1 MVNLHPAGEGL
12 ADLLDVIDGDM
23 SQSAASE
30 ETLPLASQLLIPKV
44 CHHGVIAHG
53 TEIGFVQQT
62 PLHAGVLSQGLV
74 VTKGQQGILGRPVT
88 AADEVG
94 QPAAKQRHQI

>member
-30 ETLPLASQLLIPKV
+30 ETLPLASKLLIPKV

-53 TEIGFVQQT
+53 PQVGLVQQT

-74 VTKGQQGILGRPVT
+74 VTKRQQRILGRPVT

-94 QPAAKQRHQI
+94 KPAAKQRHQI

>member
-12 ADLLDVIDGDM
+12 ADLLDVIHGDM

-30 ETLPLASQLLIPKV
+30 ETLPLASQLLIPKI
-44 CHHGVIAHG
+44 CHHGVIAHCAQVG
-53 TEIGFVQQT
+53 LVQQT

-74 VTKGQQGILGRPVT
+74 VTKRQQRILGRPVT

>member
-1 MVNLHPAGEGL
+1 MIDLHPAGEGL
-12 ADLLDVIDGDM
+12 ADLLDMIHGDM

-30 ETLPLASQLLIPKV
+30 ETLPLPSQFLIPKV
-44 CHHGVIAHG
+44 CHHGVITHG
-53 TEIGFVQQT
+53 PEIGFVQPT

-74 VTKGQQGILGRPVT
+74 VTKRQQGIFGSPIT
-88 AADEVG
+88 AANEVG